1 MTQVKFYIESIKNL
15 YKKQSKI
22 VRYIIIFYI
31 SLVSLSLL
39 SILWNNITKVFE
51 SNDKII
57 KVENYVIKS
66 KDENIKINELDKII
80 NNWKLPNEEEI
91 NLIYKYRYEIP
102 EIDINGNYLFRK
114 DGYSTYFVKSF
125 FRDNENVFTKGVK
138 GIDYNIR
145 LLKLYNENDKVD
157 IVLNEKIDYKECITG
172 SWYVTHSE
180 MMYGYRIS
188 NEEILSIF
196 KRGKEY
202 FYDVEII
209 TTDMMYGGSPKSEK
223 YSGKMSN
230 NIVGDRW
237 DFETGNFGER
247 GSYITIPNM
256 ICKDKSKEIFIS
268 FGYNRGRSEYW
279 KRLNFN

>member
-91 NLIYKYRYEIP
+91 N
-102 EIDINGNYLFRK
+102 
-114 DGYSTYFVKSF
+114 
-125 FRDNENVFTKGVK
+125 
-138 GIDYNIR
+138 
-145 LLKLYNENDKVD
+145 
-157 IVLNEKIDYKECITG
+157 
-172 SWYVTHSE
+172 
-180 MMYGYRIS
+180 
-188 NEEILSIF
+188 
-196 KRGKEY
+196 
-202 FYDVEII
+202 
-209 TTDMMYGGSPKSEK
+209 
-223 YSGKMSN
+223 
-230 NIVGDRW
+230 
-237 DFETGNFGER
+237 
-247 GSYITIPNM
+247 
-256 ICKDKSKEIFIS
+256 
-268 FGYNRGRSEYW
+268 
-279 KRLNFN
+279 